1 MVKITIEELEIII
14 KANVKQVIPQLKE
27 VVKQVKETVRNSS
40 EINTIVNKSQQIGE
54 VTAKAATQASSN
66 VNKYGKSLKQTSA
79 QVEYLKNKIEDLKYE
94 LELADKG
101 VEIGDTQKL
110 EAQIEKLTNQYNRL
124 TTAQVS
130 SNKES
135 KKVSTSIAGINKMIT
150 TVKKYALALFSIRGI
165 YSLISRASSAYF
177 SFDTQQA
184 KRAES
189 IWVGL
194 GAIVQPIVQGIM
206 NVMAKGV
213 TYINAF
219 IKALTGID
227 LIAKANTKALQA
239 QAAATKKVNGAADF
253 DEVHNIQDS
262 SDSASGV
269 GSGISQID
277 LPDVDTSKVEK
288 FAKILKEIWEWIKK
302 NKNALITIGIIIG
315 SVFAAKALGGFLSKL
330 GEIKIST
337 EDIAKVLTGI
347 GWAAIIVGIIG
358 YVTALK
364 EMLDAKTFE
373 DFINSLSKA
382 MILLGVLMTGVLLIF
397 GPVQALVVGVIGL
410 FALLVV
416 TLGKYGDEIKDG
428 INKFTEWL
436 FGIIDKDWTEMFGPV
451 LGELL
456 NGAVANFK
464 TLFNGIKK
472 IFTGIIDFIRGI
484 FTGDWRR
491 AWNGIKDIFIRNHSN
506 NNIAI

>member
-14 KANVKQVIPQLKE
+14 KANLKQVIPQLKK
-27 VVKQVKETVRNSS
+27 VVKQVRETVKNSS
-40 EINTIVNKSQQIGE
+40 EISTIVNKSQQIGD
-54 VTAKAATQASSN
+54 VTAKATTNATSN
-66 VNKYGKSLKQTSA
+66 VNGYKKSLKQTAA
-79 QVEYLKNKIEDLKYE
+79 QAEYLKSKIEELNYQ
-94 LELADKG
+94 LELADKRFE
-101 VEIGDTQKL
+101 VGDTQKI
-110 EAQIEKLTNQYNRL
+110 EAQIERLTNQYNKL

-135 KKVSTSIAGINKMIT
+135 KKVSNSIVGINKMIS

-184 KRAES
+184 KKAES

-213 TYINAF
+213 AYINAF

-227 LIAKANTKALQA
+227 LIARANTKALQA
-239 QAAATKKVNGAADF
+239 QAAATKEAAGVADF
-253 DEVHNIQDS
+253 DEVHNIQDNS
-262 SDSASGV
+262 NSSGV
-269 GSGISQID
+269 SGSGISQIE

-288 FAKILKEIWEWIKK
+288 FAKILKEIWEWIKE
-302 NKNALITIGIIIG
+302 NKNALLTLGVIIG
-315 SVFAAKALGGFLSKL
+315 SVFAAKELGDFISKL
-330 GEIKIST
+330 GEVKVST

-347 GWAAIIVGIIG
+347 GWAAILVGIIG
-358 YVTALK
+358 YVTSLK

-373 DFINSLSKA
+373 EFMNSLSKA
-382 MILLGVLMTGVLLIF
+382 MIFLGVLMLGVLLIF

-410 FALLVV
+410 FALLVI
-416 TLGKYGDEIKDG
+416 TLGKYGDQIKEG
-428 INKFTEWL
+428 IEKFSEWL
-436 FGIIDKDWTEMFGPV
+436 FGIIDKDWTEMFGPI

-464 TLFNGIKK
+464 NLFNGIKK

-491 AWNGIKDIFIRNHSN
+491 AWNGIKDIFVRNYSD
-506 NNIAI
+506 NNITI